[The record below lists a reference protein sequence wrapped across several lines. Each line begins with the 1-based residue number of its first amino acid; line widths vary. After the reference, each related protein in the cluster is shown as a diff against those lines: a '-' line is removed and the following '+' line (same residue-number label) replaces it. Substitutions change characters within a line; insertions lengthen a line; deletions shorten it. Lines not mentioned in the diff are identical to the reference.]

1 MDENLEMLYVIV
13 SKYLLQTQTDCNDC
27 NLCHCIEIELVGF
40 YYIFPRFL
48 EVLLQISWQILFIA
62 EFLQNYADTIMQ
74 TSLFIIKWFV
84 YFSMQHNIIN
94 TFLQTRIC
102 TFVWVLNNLPKPT
115 LQKKLCYLKAF
126 GQARNIVSGKVIFLS
141 HFDNKSR
148 LTLSKAFTFVIV
160 DF

>member
-1 MDENLEMLYVIV
+1 MFAI
-13 SKYLLQTQTDCNDC
+13 YLC
-27 NLCHCIEIELVGF
+27 NLKLNWLV
-40 YYIFPRFL
+40 YIRFFL
-48 EVLLQISWQILFIA
+48 GLGILLQISWQILFIA

-94 TFLQTRIC
+94 TFLQTRIS

-126 GQARNIVSGKVIFLS
+126 GQARNIVSGKVIFY
-141 HFDNKSR
+141 HI
-148 LTLSKAFTFVIV
+148 LTIIPGLLYLKLLVHLLH
-160 DF
+160 